1 MALSLAERVERDV
14 GHVRDDRVDAGRGEH
29 LHLVGVVDGPDV
41 DAQVVAA
48 GVGHRGIRRREHR
61 RRGRGAATGGR
72 GLRAT
77 AAAVSRSDPCT
88 RNPVGSSGAYAR
100 TASMVARSKDENT
113 TSSSGAAHEV
123 DRGARHRVLRIG
135 VRLPPRA
142 LHLDVHQPS
151 RARVERFGQCR
162 QPRAARRG
170 SRRTAGRP
178 AGRPVRPRRRDGRPG
193 RRRRCGARPA
203 RPRRHPT
210 PAPAR
215 RRRRCSPGRG
225 GWRPDGPVRAV
236 ATACGAGYE
245 HPKDATCSTFDR
257 ECPGQD
263 PCAVVHK
270 AVTLPILAAG
280 FRATET
286 GHACERAHKTRICAT
301 HQKGETKWR

>member
-1 MALSLAERVERDV
+1 MIASTPAAASTCISSGSSTVQTSTRRSLRRAW
-14 GHVRDDRVDAGRGEH
+14 ATRG
-29 LHLVGVVDGPDV
+29 V
-41 DAQVVAA
+41 
-48 GVGHRGIRRREHR
+48 RRREHR

-77 AAAVSRSDPCT
+77 AAAVSMIGPVHEEPGRQLGRVRPHRVDRSRGRRT
-88 RNPVGSSGAYAR
+88 RTRRRARASRTRSTAARATAFSGSASGSHREHFTSTFTSHPAHASSASASVGSHGQ
-100 TASMVARSKDENT
+100 
-113 TSSSGAAHEV
+113 
-123 DRGARHRVLRIG
+123 RGADLGERLR
-135 VRLPPRA
+135 
-142 LHLDVHQPS
+142 
-151 RARVERFGQCR
+151 
-162 QPRAARRG
+162 
-170 SRRTAGRP
+170 RP

-193 RRRRCGARPA
+193 RRRRCGARRA

-280 FRATET
+280 SGQRRPDTHVS
-286 GHACERAHKTRICAT
+286 GRTRPASVRPIRR
-301 HQKGETKWR
+301 GN